1 MELDPESL
9 TTLTLNTLSANFLS
23 FNTVT
28 RENTYAWQV
37 DWNLLFGRFHGDDED
52 NLYQVIHRFTGNF
65 NVMMFN
71 TVSTGVPPDRPYG
84 ITNSG
89 SNQSRASFLTTN
101 MNIVHVNS
109 KMGANPGNSATTAP
123 TVNYNYSF
131 NTIYCTQTSAN
142 NQGTR
147 LFQFASYQSD
157 YRSFVSAF
165 PRNTSNLLA
174 IVTTPSAN
182 GLRTG
187 VATNSST
194 TTLDYAVSGVHTFT
208 FCKLRRRARIL
219 RQLNP
224 QYTACL
230 EINSFFST
238 SSSFTQ
244 ATGVQVYN
252 FDLIDWSKVFA
263 HIPADLRDG
272 VWEVEHNWIPN
283 FGSTQSI
290 STTQVFP
297 TAVAVYAP
305 WCTTFLVACNL
316 CPTQFTSGQ
325 IPGVINTL
333 YFQYSRYMATANWYQ
348 FPMVAFCDPRKFVI
362 RNPTTVSSLQI
373 TTIPAVG
380 NPTYTQNTGV
390 TVSMVNA
397 KGGVGGPPNSN
408 DYYTSGI
415 HQFTFTLLSLK

>member
-1 MELDPESL
+1 MELDRESL
-9 TTLTLNTLSANFLS
+9 TTLTLNTLSANYLS
-23 FNTVT
+23 YNTTT
-28 RENTYAWQV
+28 RENTYGWQV
-37 DWNLLFGRFHGDDED
+37 DWNLLFGRYHGDDDD
-52 NLYQVIHRFTGNF
+52 NLYHVTHRFTGNF
-65 NVMMFN
+65 GVMMTN
-71 TVSTGVPPDRPYG
+71 ALSTAVPPDRAYG
-84 ITNSG
+84 LTNNG

-101 MNIVHVNS
+101 LNIVHVNS
-109 KMGANPGNSATTAP
+109 KLGITINSATTAP

-131 NTIYCTQTSAN
+131 NTIYCIQTNAN
-142 NQGTR
+142 TQGTR

-187 VATNSST
+187 VATNNAA

-208 FCKLRRRARIL
+208 FCKLRRRARIS
-219 RQLNP
+219 RQLTP
-224 QYTACL
+224 KYTACL
-230 EINSFFST
+230 EINSLYA
-238 SSSFTQ
+238 SSVNFTQ
-244 ATGVQVYN
+244 ATGIQVYN
-252 FDLIDWSKVFA
+252 FNSIDWNTVFC
-263 HIPADLRDG
+263 HIPADLRDA

-283 FGSTQSI
+283 FVSTQSI
-290 STTQVFP
+290 NTAVVFP
-297 TAVAVYAP
+297 TAVATYAP
-305 WCTTFLVACNL
+305 WYTTFLVACNL

-333 YFQYSRYMATANWYQ
+333 YFQYARYTTTNNWYH
-348 FPMVAFCDPRKFVI
+348 FPMVSFCDPRKFVV

-373 TTIPAVG
+373 TTVPGVG

-390 TVSMVNA
+390 TVSMLSA
-397 KGGVGGPPNSN
+397 N

-415 HQFTFTLLSLK
+415 HQFTFTLLALK